1 MNINNLPQRFQVY
14 LSETFNLANTLII
27 KSELTANAVNDYL
40 LSTQGLAISENP
52 AEWKYYQNLAGQYT
66 QYDTPMNI
74 ISLDT
79 GETILFSPENLA
91 NNPITAQNYT
101 YGSFFYNQLILQY
114 PSQAS
119 LIQSIVYPVD
129 INTAIN
135 TADGTLLNYD
145 SNLVEPQEYTL
156 MRDLQTWIYQYL
168 VRWNVPAYALSDSL
182 YPAAYLGVLYCN
194 IVPEIINLRLLRCKT
209 IEVHSFHLKEYL
221 NSHNYIGQHINY
233 LTLEQQLY
241 LYRNIA
247 SFRRHSGFTKIFK
260 NLINHIAV
268 PSGIIISG
276 VYLKKTTQYKD
287 GLSIP
292 YMNFNLQPLFN
303 SSDINVASQIKKS
316 TLLQYE
322 YPLSTDNETYDN
334 IHLNEIDQQ
343 LTYTTKSSY
352 NTKDLLTTN
361 IQVANPYTFTL
372 PEVLYNNFAYNAF
385 VGNYSA
391 IVLIPISTGQYSYIS
406 AQQAV
411 YLMAY
416 VASSLS
422 GITLNYLPELKMTR
436 VLNDN
441 TPSLATIQNTFENSL
456 SGYSDLYE
464 TTISMLPNVSQFDSV
479 IAYNQFAMKVYS
491 TMIDF
496 YYYTAS
502 RQGIMERGYT
512 QNFFLSFFLDY
523 KIPEEKN
530 VSYSS
535 FLNGLN
541 LAFIESYSHGDL
553 LTLFYALFKAA
564 TGYDLATTN
573 NFSKTIEAMIAII
586 TSLTSYGV
594 QIINNTTDSVTSLN
608 KIAIRSSDFISQ
620 YNNTYYILQF
630 NTLGKDIS
638 NDNQNQ
644 INFDRVTNSFNYGVN
659 LSPALE
665 YSLIST
671 NNNLMNISSSELSAL
686 AQITT

>member
-52 AEWKYYQNLAGQYT
+52 TEWKYYQNLAGQYT
-66 QYDTPMNI
+66 QYDIPMNI

-101 YGSFFYNQLILQY
+101 YGSFFYNQLVLQY

-135 TADGTLLNYD
+135 AADGTLLNYD

-221 NSHNYIGQHINY
+221 NSHNYIGQYINY

-260 NLINHIAV
+260 DLINNIAV

-276 VYLKKTTQYKD
+276 IYLKKTTQFNN

-292 YMNFNLQPLFN
+292 YTDFNMLPLFT
-303 SSDINVASQIKKS
+303 SQTTNTAIQMTKS
-316 TLLQYE
+316 TLMNYE
-322 YPLSTDNETYDN
+322 RALAIDNQLYDTIN
-334 IHLNEIDQQ
+334 ASEIDQQ
-343 LTYTTKSSY
+343 LTYITKSTY
-352 NTKDLLTTN
+352 NTKDLITTN
-361 IQVANPYTFTL
+361 IRITNPFTFTL
-372 PEVLYNNFAYNAF
+372 PEVLYNNFVYNAF
-385 VGNYSA
+385 SGHYNA
-391 IVLIPISTGQYSYIS
+391 IILLDLSNGEYLYIT

-411 YLMAY
+411 YMMAY
-416 VASSLS
+416 IASALS
-422 GITLNYLPELKMTR
+422 GVILETLPELKMTR

-441 TPSLATIQNTFENSL
+441 LPTLTYIQNNFQESL
-456 SGYSDLYE
+456 LDYTELYQ
-464 TTISMLPNVSQFDSV
+464 TTISTLPPVQQFDSV
-479 IAYNQFAMKVYS
+479 IAYNKFATNLYS
-491 TMIDF
+491 AMVNF

-523 KIPEEKN
+523 KIPENQTVTYSNFFSDLN
-530 VSYSS
+530 VSFIENYS
-535 FLNGLN
+535 NAEKLN
-541 LAFIESYSHGDL
+541 L
-553 LTLFYALFKAA
+553 FYDLFKGA
-564 TGYDLATTN
+564 TGYDLTQTN
-573 NFSKTIEAMIAII
+573 NFTKTIEAIISII
-586 TSLTSYGV
+586 TSLTSYGI
-594 QIINNTTDSVTSLN
+594 QIINNTTDSVSSLD
-608 KIAIRSSDFISQ
+608 KIAIRSSNFLAQ
-620 YNNTYYILQF
+620 YNSIYYILAF

-644 INFDRVTNSFNYGVN
+644 IQFDRITNSFNYGVN
-659 LSPALE
+659 LSPILE
-665 YSLIST
+665 YSLVST
-671 NNNLMNISSSELSAL
+671 NNNLMNITSSELSAL
-686 AQITT
+686 AQITL